1 MAGGNKIQEKYS
13 IIASDIS
20 MRFGEKKVLDG
31 INLNIREGE
40 IFGLLGPSG
49 AGKTTLIRI
58 LTGQLAQ
65 SGGEA
70 FLLGE
75 NTGRLTGAIR
85 EQTGMMLDEA
95 GLYERLSCYD
105 NLALF
110 AGIYRLPRSRIG
122 EVLKEVGLTEAR
134 KRGVKAL
141 SKGMRQRLVLARAL
155 LHRPK
160 VLFLDEP
167 SSGLDPST
175 AKEIHGLILK
185 QRERG
190 ATVFLTTHN
199 MEEASRLC
207 DNVALLHG
215 GKIVE
220 YGEPKAICRRYNHQ
234 DRVNI
239 LLKDGETL
247 VLPNDSSSAE
257 RIGSFFLEGSVE
269 SIHSTEPDLETV
281 FLELTGRSLE

>member
-1 MAGGNKIQEKYS
+1 MEERYS
-13 IIASDIS
+13 IVTSDICK
-20 MRFGEKKVLDG
+20 RFGEKNVLDG
-31 INLNIREGE
+31 INLKIREGE

-58 LTGQLAQ
+58 LTGQLEQ

-75 NTGRLTGAIR
+75 NTRKLAGAVR

-105 NLALF
+105 NLVLF

-175 AKEIHGLILK
+175 AKEIHELILK

-199 MEEASRLC
+199 MEEASKLC
-207 DNVALLHG
+207 DNVALLDG
-215 GKIVE
+215 GRIVE

-234 DRVNI
+234 DRVKI
-239 LLKDGETL
+239 LLRNGKTI

-257 RIGSFFLEGSVE
+257 RISSFFQKGSVE

>member
-1 MAGGNKIQEKYS
+1 MEERFS
-13 IIASDIS
+13 IVASDICK
-20 MRFGEKKVLDG
+20 RFGEKNVLDG
-31 INLNIREGE
+31 INLKIREGE

-58 LTGQLAQ
+58 LTGQLEQ

-70 FLLGE
+70 FLLEE
-75 NTGRLTGAIR
+75 NTRKLSGAVR

-105 NLALF
+105 NLVLF
-110 AGIYRLPRSRIG
+110 AGIYRLPKSRIG

-190 ATVFLTTHN
+190 VTVFLTTHN
-199 MEEASRLC
+199 MEEASKLC
-207 DNVALLHG
+207 DNVALLDG
-215 GKIVE
+215 GRIVE

-234 DRVNI
+234 DRVKV
-239 LLKDGETL
+239 LLRDGETI

-257 RIGSFFLEGSVE
+257 RISSFFQKGSVE

>member
-1 MAGGNKIQEKYS
+1 MEERYS
-13 IIASDIS
+13 IVTSDICK
-20 MRFGEKKVLDG
+20 RFGEKNVLDG
-31 INLNIREGE
+31 INLKIREGE

-58 LTGQLAQ
+58 LTGQLEQ

-70 FLLGE
+70 FLLEE
-75 NTGRLTGAIR
+75 NTRKLAGAVR

-105 NLALF
+105 NLVLF
-110 AGIYRLPRSRIG
+110 AGIYRLPKSRIG

-175 AKEIHGLILK
+175 AKEIHELILK

-199 MEEASRLC
+199 MEEASKLC
-207 DNVALLHG
+207 DNVALLDG
-215 GKIVE
+215 GRIVE

-234 DRVNI
+234 DRVKI
-239 LLKDGETL
+239 LLRNGETI

-257 RIGSFFLEGSVE
+257 RISSFFQKGSVE